1 MKRQNFISNITEK
14 TYNSIEFLP
23 IWNWNEILKTG
34 DFRHLVQD
42 KKALIKV
49 KTSELT
55 KLWEHLQDEYI
66 QEFGLDEKFK
76 KKLKL
81 LKEKARLNYEFI
93 LTKDRFINTELAIVE
108 ADLQD
113 LESERSISF
122 YELKDHLEKHKGGAR
137 IDPKITTVTEWHY
150 ALKNMSNG

>member
-1 MKRQNFISNITEK
+1 MKRPNFLSIITEK

-34 DFRHLVQD
+34 DLNYLL
-42 KKALIKV
+42 KSKGLIKV
-49 KTSELT
+49 KKTELSD
-55 KLWEHLQDEYI
+55 LWDYLQDEYI
-66 QEFGLDEKFK
+66 GEFGLDEKFK

-93 LTKDRFINTELAIVE
+93 LTKDRFINTELAIID

-113 LESERSISF
+113 LESDRSISF
-122 YELKDHLEKHKGGAR
+122 YELKDHLEKYKGFR
-137 IDPKITTVTEWHY
+137 IDTKTTTVTEWHY